1 MKRIGMARWTSGI
14 MGLLVVIAG
23 VGPVTAQEQ
32 KPKPATGTG
41 VLPRT
46 RTLPPPAIPGQ
57 APPAQATPSPVSPA
71 PNTPSRGP
79 ATAPAAGREAATAP
93 HAAGG
98 RAPASAAAVP
108 AEDTQETVTFKTNFQ
123 GDERCVAM
131 PLNARVSLD
140 FEEAPLWDVVKFIAC
155 ITQRNY
161 IVAAN
166 MKAGK
171 TITILS
177 TSKVTVYEAYRAFLS
192 ALDVNG
198 LTVVPAG
205 PFYKIVETAKA
216 KSEPVPIYGSRDA
229 VPDEDRL
236 VTRIVPLRYI
246 DVKTLEPV
254 VGKFKTGAGDIT
266 AYPPGNSLIIT
277 DMGRNVNRI
286 LQFIAEL
293 DVPTGKEKI
302 WVRPIQ
308 YASAAEMANLV
319 TTLFGDK
326 AGGKGATT
334 TRAPAAGQP
343 AGQQAQVA
351 PTEGAQIEGPISVSK
366 VIADERTNSLIIV
379 ATPAAYLRIDQLL
392 RRMDA
397 PIEGEGQIHIY
408 YLENAA
414 AEDIASTLQALA
426 SGTAARK
433 GGGKGGG
440 AAPASPAPAAG
451 GGAAS
456 LFSGEV
462 RITAHKP
469 TNSLVIEASLKDY
482 LSIKRVIQ
490 QLDVRRKQVYVEA
503 VIMEIS
509 SNKDRKVGISG
520 SGGTSFNIG
529 GNSVPLLLGMGGL
542 GISGLDMNQLN
553 KGGLAIGLTGPL
565 VDVATGTTG
574 SSTTAGALAL
584 PSYGFLVQAFQS
596 NSDVNILSTP
606 HILTMDNEE
615 AEIVVGKQI
624 PYQASSLGGN
634 LGGLLSS
641 TGLLG
646 GALGTSGTTG
656 TTGTSALGGL
666 ATSLLGGYGGYG
678 MGAYVQRIDVD
689 LTLKIT
695 PQISESNFVRLQIQ
709 QQIDDVESLDASLG
723 PTTSKRKVSNTVVVR
738 DQQPVVIGG
747 LIRDIEVTGVD
758 KVPFLGDIP
767 VLGVLFRKTA
777 KRTEKRNLLM
787 IITPYIIE
795 DPSDLRRIHEQK
807 MEEMRQFAE
816 YMATRKKEMEGA
828 VDYRKKT
835 GVLEDIRR
843 TMDRVRRDRE
853 LLEQSRFEEVDR
865 VGAPESHD
873 LDYDP
878 LQQGQGGEGS
888 APGTDASTEAPGTAT
903 QASPAE
909 GRGAPVPPATV
920 PEAGAPADAATPEG
934 D

>member
-1 MKRIGMARWTSGI
+1 MKRIGMVRLAGAI
-14 MGLLVVIAG
+14 AALLVFPLGQGSLA
-23 VGPVTAQEQ
+23 AQEK
-32 KPKPATGTG
+32 KPRPATGTG

-57 APPAQATPSPVSPA
+57 ATPPQAAPAQSPGPSSG
-71 PNTPSRGP
+71 GP
-79 ATAPAAGREAATAP
+79 AAAPAAASGA
-93 HAAGG
+93 AAGARGG
-98 RAPASAAAVP
+98 RTASAPAAVP
-108 AEDTQETVTFKTNFQ
+108 AEETQETVTFKTNFQ

-177 TSKVTVYEAYRAFLS
+177 TTKVTVYEAYRAFLS

-216 KSEPVPIYGSRDA
+216 KTEPVPLYGSRDA

-254 VGKFKTGAGDIT
+254 VSKFKTGAGDIT
-266 AYPPGNSLIIT
+266 SYPPGNSLIIT
-277 DMGRNVNRI
+277 DLGRNVNRI
-286 LQFIAEL
+286 LQFVAEL

-326 AGGKGATT
+326 AGGKGTT
-334 TRAPAAGQP
+334 ATRAPAAGQP
-343 AGQQAQVA
+343 AGPQGQGTPV
-351 PTEGAQIEGPISVSK
+351 EGAQIEGPVSVSK

-426 SGTAARK
+426 SGAGARK

-440 AAPASPAPAAG
+440 GSAPASPAPSAG

-574 SSTTAGALAL
+574 SSSTAGALAL
-584 PSYGFLVQAFQS
+584 PSYGFLIQAFQS

-634 LGGLLSS
+634 LTGLLSS
-641 TGLLG
+641 SGLLG
-646 GALGTSGTTG
+646 STLGGTTG

-709 QQIDDVESLDASLG
+709 QQIDDVEALDASLG

-835 GVLEDIRR
+835 GLLEDIRR
-843 TMDRVRRDRE
+843 TMDRVRKDRE

-873 LDYDP
+873 LDHDP
-878 LQQGQGGEGS
+878 FQQGTDGEG
-888 APGTDASTEAPGTAT
+888 AGPGTGTPATAAPAAPETVPGT
-903 QASPAE
+903 
-909 GRGAPVPPATV
+909 GGPVPPAEV
-920 PEAGAPADAATPEG
+920 PAPGAPADPGTPGGE
-934 D
+934 

>member
-1 MKRIGMARWTSGI
+1 MKRIGMVWLGGGMAA
-14 MGLLVVIAG
+14 LLVLAWG
-23 VGPVTAQEQ
+23 EGSPTAQEK
-32 KPKPATGTG
+32 KPRSGTGTG

-46 RTLPPPAIPGQ
+46 RTLPPPTIPGQ
-57 APPAQATPSPVSPA
+57 ATPPQAAPAQTPGGASGGPTAA
-71 PNTPSRGP
+71 PGAAPG
-79 ATAPAAGREAATAP
+79 TAVGAGAR
-93 HAAGG
+93 GG
-98 RAPASAAAVP
+98 RPSSAPAAVP
-108 AEDTQETVTFKTNFQ
+108 AEETQETVTFKTNFQ

-131 PLNARVSLD
+131 PLNAKVTLD

-171 TITILS
+171 SITILS
-177 TSKVTVYEAYRAFLS
+177 TTKVTVYEAYRAFLS

-216 KSEPVPIYGSRDA
+216 KSEPVPLYGGRDA

-254 VGKFKTGAGDIT
+254 VSKFKTGAGDIT
-266 AYPPGNSLIIT
+266 SYPPGNSLIIT
-277 DMGRNVNRI
+277 DLGRNVNRI

-326 AGGKGATT
+326 AGGKGTAT

-343 AGQQAQVA
+343 AGNQPQVA

-440 AAPASPAPAAG
+440 TAPASPAPAAG

-584 PSYGFLVQAFQS
+584 PSYGFLIQAFQS

-634 LGGLLSS
+634 LTGLLSN

-646 GALGTSGTTG
+646 GALGGTTG
-656 TTGTSALGGL
+656 TTTGTSALGGL

-709 QQIDDVESLDASLG
+709 QQIDDVEALDASLG

-816 YMATRKKEMEGA
+816 YMATRKKELEGA

-843 TMDRVRRDRE
+843 TMDRVRKDRE

-865 VGAPESHD
+865 VGPAETHD

-878 LQQGQGGEGS
+878 FQQGSDAQG
-888 APGTDASTEAPGTAT
+888 AASGAETSGTAT
-903 QASPAE
+903 PGGATPPVPETGGDSGAPPPPAPVPDA
-909 GRGAPVPPATV
+909 GAPVDP
-920 PEAGAPADAATPEG
+920 GTPGGE
-934 D
+934 